1 MFFIGKIKEI
11 HAARYQPETQE
22 KIARGYWAF
31 LLSCVALAVTGGLG
45 VGIWEFSRPH
55 AAEGGATLG
64 APQSP
69 LDTGKLRAVLDGFDA
84 RVRRFEERQNAPA
97 FADPS

>member
-1 MFFIGKIKEI
+1 MFFIKKIKEV

-31 LLSCVALAVTGGLG
+31 LLLCVALAVVGGVVIG
-45 VGIWEFSRPH
+45 MWEFSRPYSE
-55 AAEGGATLG
+55 EGGATLG

-69 LDTGKLRAVLDGFDA
+69 LDTVKLRAILDGFDA
-84 RVRRFEERQNAPA
+84 RVRRFEERQDAPPL
-97 FADPS
+97 ADPS

>member
-11 HAARYQPETQE
+11 HAARYQPETQD
-22 KIARGYWAF
+22 KIARGYWAV
-31 LLSCVALAVTGGLG
+31 LLFCIAFAIVGGVA
-45 VGIWEFSRPH
+45 VGIWEFSRPLTE
-55 AAEGGATLG
+55 EGGATLG

-69 LDTGKLRAVLDGFDA
+69 LDTGELRAVLDGFDS
-84 RVRRFEERQNAPA
+84 RVRRFEERRDAPA